1 MWTRRLDSATAT
13 LTPFGDGAA
22 IDVLLEGAPEP
33 LAAIHV
39 TVKGGARM
47 PEHDHGESDALLIP
61 LSGRLILRGTATE
74 VQLES
79 GMVAFV
85 AAGERVSVEN
95 PTTAAASM
103 VVCFAPPTFVH
114 ALRGRGSSVVPE
126 RSMRARA
133 TEQESA

>member
-1 MWTRRLDSATAT
+1 MWARRVDDATTA
-13 LTPFGDGAA
+13 LTPFGEGAA
-22 IDVLLEGAPEP
+22 IDVLLEGAPER

-39 TVKGGARM
+39 TVKPGARM

-61 LSGRLILRGTATE
+61 LTGQLILRAAITE
-74 VQLES
+74 EELVS

-103 VVCFAPPTFVH
+103 IVCFAPASFVH
-114 ALRGRGSSVVPE
+114 ALQGRAGL
-126 RSMRARA
+126 
-133 TEQESA
+133 QL